1 MSHISRYNKNNKL
14 IFCFVLFCFLQ
25 SKVNDCHTLVFQQIM
40 SCHQNQVT
48 AQRLSEEV
56 NIFKLS
62 CVNSILF
69 RAQEMTQIMIMNKRF
84 QLGPLETLWVNSVA
98 TDDMTLTATVVGQ
111 EGDCTTLVNVEM
123 RGDRDVCFWAFEDLA
138 LVCEPRQ
145 SSSSSS

>member
-1 MSHISRYNKNNKL
+1 
-14 IFCFVLFCFLQ
+14 
-25 SKVNDCHTLVFQQIM
+25 M

-69 RAQEMTQIMIMNKRF
+69 RAQEMTQMMIMNKRF

-145 SSSSSS
+145 SSSSS